1 MPAIYIANV
10 SNAGDDDDDDY
21 NLSRPVLTAIIGCTS
36 ASQLNLSLAISLFTP
51 PTVLFIL
58 LLLGFTL
65 VWRYRRTFQRRSPT
79 TTTEFAGPSPRISF
93 PDPAYVPQRKPYSG
107 ERSHG

>member
-10 SNAGDDDDDDY
+10 SNAGEDDGY
-21 NLSRPVLTAIIGCTS
+21 NLSWPVLTAIIVCT
-36 ASQLNLSLAISLFTP
+36 I
-51 PTVLFIL
+51 LFIL

-65 VWRYRRTFQRRSPT
+65 VWRYRRTFQRRPPPNPY
-79 TTTEFAGPSPRISF
+79 TTTELARSPIQPPER
-93 PDPAYVPQRKPYSG
+93 AYAPKRTFSQW